1 MTFVSLLNKTKPR
14 KTNAAFV
21 KFRKNK
27 SGSSGGNFNQAMPFR
42 GKSVDIEIDY
52 DSKKIRVAEHPEG
65 FRVESRQGGF
75 SCSSLFFDEV
85 GAERIYL
92 TFSDDGWWHGSYGKG
107 DNHG

>member
-1 MTFVSLLNKTKPR
+1 MTFVSLMNKAKSRKPSSP
-14 KTNAAFV
+14 FV

-27 SGSSGGNFNQAMPFR
+27 SGSSGGCFNRAMPFR

-52 DSKKIRVAEHPEG
+52 DNKKIRVAENPEG
-65 FRVESRQGGF
+65 FRVDNRLGVF
-75 SCSSLFFDEV
+75 SCSSLIFDEV

-92 TFSDDGWWHGSYGKG
+92 TLGDDGWWYGSYGKG